1 MLDAEYTC
9 EDCGKKFKAPAQSRR
24 RFCGDCIARR
34 VKEGLSKGERPKKDV
49 KHKEKGTLK
58 MQKVVTESIA
68 GFSQHYPKVAV
79 IVTASAGGK
88 DDAMTAAW
96 HSSIS
101 VNPPL
106 YGVSIPPKRFTY
118 QLITES
124 QEFGIN
130 FIPWEKV
137 SLAAQV
143 GGTSGKEIDKFERLN
158 IEKEKSLKTGVPLL
172 KDAYAA
178 YECKLVDS
186 KAYGDHI
193 WVVGEIVAVHFLKD
207 FFTEKQTLDLSKVKP
222 LLYLGSEF
230 YATSDKDSVRFVKRG
245 I

>member
-1 MLDAEYTC
+1 M
-9 EDCGKKFKAPAQSRR
+9 SR
-24 RFCGDCIARR
+24 
-34 VKEGLSKGERPKKDV
+34 
-49 KHKEKGTLK
+49 
-58 MQKVVTESIA
+58 VVTESLG

-88 DDAMTAAW
+88 DNAMTAAW

-101 VNPPL
+101 LNPPL
-106 YGVSIPPKRFTY
+106 YGVSISPKRFTY

-124 QEFGIN
+124 KEFGIN
-130 FIPWEKV
+130 FIPFGKA
-137 SLAAQV
+137 SLAAFI
-143 GGTSGKEIDKFERLN
+143 GGTSGQEIDKFESLN
-158 IEKEKSLKTGVPLL
+158 IKKEKSLKTEVPIL

-186 KAYGDHI
+186 KIYADHV

-207 FFTEKQTLDLSKVKP
+207 FFTEKQTLDLNKIKP

-245 I
+245 F